1 MSLKRVAVL
10 ISTLMMATSLA
21 SAQELSKE
29 AKIERLLALTNSQA
43 TMNQVFEQMKA
54 MIPSMSQM
62 PSTGTPEERTKALE
76 LQTRILDLVK
86 ARMSWDKLRPQYVK
100 FYSETFSDEEIDGI
114 LAFYQSPAGRA
125 MIEKMPKLMPKIMA
139 VCGQNRIRTD
149 PMLIRVLRCPIG
161 SLEALGCAGFLHF
174 IRTGG
179 PPLPTEI
186 DGAIRPPIRYTAQSA
201 PIFNAD

>member
-1 MSLKRVAVL
+1 MSPKRVAL
-10 ISTLMMATSLA
+10 LTSTLMMATSLA
-21 SAQELSKE
+21 CAQELSKE

-139 VCGQNRIRTD
+139 LAQAQMSDLMPEIQRLTR
-149 PMLIRVLRCPIG
+149 
-161 SLEALGCAGFLHF
+161 EALQGKSPSH
-174 IRTGG
+174 
-179 PPLPTEI
+179 
-186 DGAIRPPIRYTAQSA
+186 
-201 PIFNAD
+201 